1 MQQHIAKRQGAQVD
15 IVNFSVC
22 ACVRVRVC
30 MCMCVC
36 VCARECVR
44 VCLCV
49 CVCVC
54 VCVCL
59 CSCVYL
65 CVAHIELLEYQS
77 ATKSIIYTDHVC
89 MYVCLCV
96 CVYVR
101 AYVRVFFCVRQ
112 RERQSLYV
120 CERRR
125 GNGCV
130 FILAYCVLIFVVV
143 AAEPTNNMC
152 VFVCACARV

>member
-1 MQQHIAKRQGAQVD
+1 VD
-15 IVNFSVC
+15 
-22 ACVRVRVC
+22 
-30 MCMCVC
+30 VC
-36 VCARECVR
+36 VCMLVCCVLVLVVLAR
-44 VCLCV
+44 LCV

-54 VCVCL
+54 ASVCVSVSVSVCM
-59 CSCVYL
+59 SVSVCVWVCVWVCVGVCCVCCVCVL
-65 CVAHIELLEYQS
+65 CVW
-77 ATKSIIYTDHVC
+77 
-89 MYVCLCV
+89 
-96 CVYVR
+96 VYVR